1 MIDFEKALKQ
11 AEGNII
17 HEGMVLTE
25 GEKELIRM
33 RATVKITQ
41 DEFIK
46 RTIEYH
52 TKNHDNIKRAIE
64 EIVIL

>member
-1 MIDFEKALKQ
+1 MVDFEKALKQ
-11 AEGNII
+11 VEGNII
-17 HEGMVLTE
+17 HEGMFLTE

-33 RATVKITQ
+33 RATGKITQ

-52 TKNHDNIKRAIE
+52 TQNHDNIKRAIE
-64 EIVIL
+64 EIRIL

>member
-1 MIDFEKALKQ
+1 MKDFEKALKQ

-25 GEKELIRM
+25 GEKELIKM
-33 RATVKITQ
+33 RATGKITQ
-41 DEFIK
+41 EEFIK

-52 TKNHDNIKRAIE
+52 TKNSKEIE
-64 EIVIL
+64 AAVEKIGSL